1 MLLNSIIR
9 YLFSAQDEHSIH
21 SPFVFDLYVN
31 IIKKDTQ
38 NADFKLIN
46 KLRNTLKS
54 RQDTI
59 QITDFGAGSKI
70 NPSNIRSIRDIAK
83 NSEKPPRLGRLF
95 YKIIQKFNSKTIFDL
110 GTSLGITTAYLALG
124 NEKSEVFT
132 FEGCVETAKIAQ
144 QNFKELG
151 IENVEIIIGN
161 IDETLVRKI
170 ETVSKIDFAFFD
182 ANHRYEPTV
191 KYFETCLEKT
201 HEDSIFIFDDIHWS
215 AEMEAAWKTIKAH
228 SSVTITIDLLW
239 VGIVFFRKKQPK
251 QDFILRF
258 PFW

>member
-9 YLFSAQDEHSIH
+9 YLFSAKDEHAIH

-31 IIKKDTQ
+31 IIKKDIQYT
-38 NADFKLIN
+38 DFELIN
-46 KLRNTLKS
+46 RLRNTLKS
-54 RQDTI
+54 RKDTI

-70 NPSNIRSIRDIAK
+70 NRSNVRNIGDIAK

-95 YKIIQKFNSKTIFDL
+95 YRIIQKFNSKTIFDL
-110 GTSLGITTAYLALG
+110 GTSLGITTAYLAFA
-124 NEKSEVFT
+124 NKNAEVFT
-132 FEGCVETAKIAQ
+132 FEGCAETAKIAQ
-144 QNFKELG
+144 RNFKELG
-151 IENVEIIIGN
+151 IENIEIIIGN
-161 IDETLVRKI
+161 IDETLIKKI

-182 ANHRYEPTV
+182 ANHRYEPTI
-191 KYFETCLEKT
+191 KYFEACLEKA

-215 AEMEAAWKTIKAH
+215 AEMEAAWETIKSH

-239 VGIVFFRKKQPK
+239 VGIIFFRKKQPK